1 MRGRFLVASENS
13 CNFTGAKHNGVTMW
27 EMGFEHVLR
36 KNISYY
42 KIAHQKVE

>member
-1 MRGRFLVASENS
+1 
-13 CNFTGAKHNGVTMW
+13 MW

-42 KIAHQKVE
+42 KITNYTSKGCIRYIWVRCGLDVG